1 MPFIAWV
8 ALATVAF
15 IALIFL
21 ERWRQVRNLRARG
34 EKVSDRPG
42 MLGASAL
49 ELQRMLEPERKVEIL
64 QKEARGEEVGETEQE
79 EETET

>member
-8 ALATVAF
+8 GLATVV
-15 IALIFL
+15 IVALILL
-21 ERWRQVRNLRARG
+21 EGQRQARNLRARG

-42 MLGASAL
+42 MLGAGAL
-49 ELQRMLEPERKVEIL
+49 ELQRMLEPERKVVIL
-64 QKEARGEEVGETEQE
+64 QKEARGEEVGETEQD

>member
-8 ALATVAF
+8 GLATVV
-15 IALIFL
+15 IVALILL
-21 ERWRQVRNLRARG
+21 EGQRQARNLRARG
-34 EKVSDRPG
+34 EKVSERPG
-42 MLGASAL
+42 MLGAGAL

-64 QKEARGEEVGETEQE
+64 QKEARGEEVGETEQD